1 MAAQVRIAAE
11 KKTVLCS
18 GCFDP
23 FHVGHLYH
31 LQAARE
37 LADTL
42 IVAVMKDG
50 FVQQGKNRPMF
61 NEEERCA
68 VLRALAIVDD
78 VVLVESPIE
87 ALAAL
92 KPSIWCI
99 GIEYKSRV
107 SSSDWMYCRAN
118 KIELIFTSKKI
129 YSSTKIVSLMRK
141 DVGVLLN
148 G

>member
-1 MAAQVRIAAE
+1 M
-11 KKTVLCS
+11 
-18 GCFDP
+18 
-23 FHVGHLYH
+23 HVGHIYH
-31 LQAARE
+31 FQQARTMG
-37 LADTL
+37 DTL
-42 IVAVMKDG
+42 VIAVIKDG

-99 GIEYKSRV
+99 GIEYKNRV
-107 SSSDWMYCRAN
+107 SSSDWMYCRAH
-118 KIELIFTSKKI
+118 KIELVFTSKKI
-129 YSSTKIVSLMRK
+129 YSSTKIVSLMRR
-141 DVGVLLN
+141 DGGAMLN